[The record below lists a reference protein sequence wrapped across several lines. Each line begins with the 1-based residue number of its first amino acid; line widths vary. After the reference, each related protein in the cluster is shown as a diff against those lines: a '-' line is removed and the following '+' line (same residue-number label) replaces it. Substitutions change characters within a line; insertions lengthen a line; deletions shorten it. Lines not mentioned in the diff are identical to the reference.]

1 MKQIVQI
8 FITLVA
14 FVILI
19 NISLKV
25 FNRIDPWLGIAAGS
39 VSVITFAYTLY
50 LIWKRGTAEAEKA
63 AKENKK
69 D

>member
-25 FNRIDPWLGIAAGS
+25 FNRTEPWLGIAAGA
-39 VSVITFAYTLY
+39 VYITAFAYTLY
-50 LIWKRGTAEAEKA
+50 LIWKRGMAEAEK

>member
-1 MKQIVQI
+1 MKQVVQI

-25 FNRIDPWLGIAAGS
+25 FNRIDPWLGMIAGF
-39 VSVITFAYTLY
+39 VSITAFAYTLY
-50 LIWKRGTAEAEKA
+50 KIWKRGVAEAEKKD
-63 AKENKK
+63 KE
-69 D
+69 